1 MASFFYDQSAGG
13 TKLSGPD
20 LEALYKRDS
29 QNDYN
34 VQRIR
39 QISQAYTTPSKYF
52 ADKAEALEVA
62 GASSATIF
70 RQEMEK
76 LIKNRIP
83 AALAQTRARKMA
95 DTYNEL
101 LRADIENDFP
111 SDLSNL
117 ALQLKYDRGEASR
130 SGFSQPK
137 VDVPGAASG
146 GHKHKH
152 RK

>member
-1 MASFFYDQSAGG
+1 MASFFYDQSADG

-62 GASSATIF
+62 GAQSASVF
-70 RQEMEK
+70 RQEFEK

-95 DTYNEL
+95 DTYHEL
-101 LRADIENDFP
+101 LRADIESDFP
-111 SDLSNL
+111 SNLSNL
-117 ALQLKYDRGEASR
+117 ALELKFDRGEASR
-130 SGFSQPK
+130 SGFAEPS
-137 VDVPGAASG
+137 VSIPGAASG
-146 GHKHKH
+146 GKKHKH